1 MLRNYLTVMVIP
13 QKGGKVFKFE
23 LSVVLFKLMVL
34 LVGVLVIA
42 STAVF
47 LDYIFV
53 KERSKKLKNIK
64 KAMMLQSLRVQTINN
79 KLTDTEKKLDDFED
93 FERKL
98 RLISGT
104 QESGS
109 RIRYLGNSG
118 NLKNGDTFPL
128 DQGDE
133 IIPKLKKLD
142 LDIKLREISFFQ
154 LGAYLQEQKDRLAK
168 MPSIAPARGHVSSR
182 FGKRHDPF
190 TGKWKF
196 HQGYDIS
203 NREYT
208 PVYAPADGVVVN
220 TMVNGNLGEFLV
232 INHGYNI
239 ITRYGHLAKYE
250 VSVGQKVKRG
260 DLIARIGN
268 TGRSTASHL
277 HYEIL
282 VHDQYVDPEKYL
294 LD

>member
-1 MLRNYLTVMVIP
+1 MVIP

-42 STAVF
+42 SAAVF

-79 KLTDTEKKLDDFED
+79 KLTGTEKKLDDFED

-118 NLKNGDTFPL
+118 NFKNGDTPPL

-142 LDIKLREISFFQ
+142 LDIKLLGVMSLHVLEKGVILLPENGSFIKDMIFQ
-154 LGAYLQEQKDRLAK
+154 
-168 MPSIAPARGHVSSR
+168 
-182 FGKRHDPF
+182 
-190 TGKWKF
+190 TGNI
-196 HQGYDIS
+196 HLCMHRQ
-203 NREYT
+203 
-208 PVYAPADGVVVN
+208 
-220 TMVNGNLGEFLV
+220 MVLL
-232 INHGYNI
+232 
-239 ITRYGHLAKYE
+239 
-250 VSVGQKVKRG
+250 
-260 DLIARIGN
+260 LI
-268 TGRSTASHL
+268 
-277 HYEIL
+277 
-282 VHDQYVDPEKYL
+282 PW
-294 LD
+294 